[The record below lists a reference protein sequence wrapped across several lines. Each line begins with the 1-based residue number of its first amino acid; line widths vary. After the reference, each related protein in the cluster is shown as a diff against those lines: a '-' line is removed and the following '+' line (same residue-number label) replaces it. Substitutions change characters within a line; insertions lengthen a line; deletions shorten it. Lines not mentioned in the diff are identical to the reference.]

1 MSAFVAKLAGAWQR
15 NDSLVCVGLDPEIE
29 RFPAHVLADASPI
42 FQFNKA
48 IVDAT
53 RDLVC
58 AYKPQFAHYAAY
70 EAEDQ
75 LERTIEYIHRTCP
88 EVPVILDAKRGDVGN
103 TAERYAIEAFERYGA
118 DAVTVNPYLGS
129 DSLEPFLKHADR
141 GVVILCRTSNPGGGR
156 ARREA
161 LERARQLLPGGRR
174 HLPARARRGAR
185 DRRGHAAAG
194 AGGRRPGG
202 RRRAGGAGRADG
214 RGHRSP
220 RQLLARH
227 PLRLARRGLRQRGA
241 HRDAGAARLDQP
253 QPHPPMRPGAPRH
266 RALVSLAAALALLL
280 VCGCTRSPPPAAAQI
295 LVRGGGPDPD
305 SLDPQKARGFEA
317 QSMLR
322 DLCEGLT
329 TLDRHA
335 AVAPG
340 VAMRW
345 SASADG
351 LTWRF
356 ELRPE
361 ARWSNGE
368 RVVAADF
375 VAALRRLVDPATGSG
390 YAQYVDVIANAS
402 DIVAGRK
409 PPTALGVA
417 APDESTLVVT
427 LATPAP
433 YLATLLSHPS
443 TCPVHRAT
451 LAAHP
456 DGFARPGLMLSD
468 GAFVLSEWVQGAY
481 VLALRNRHYWND
493 AATRLDGVK
502 YLLIPDENAE
512 LARYRGGE
520 LQVTF
525 VVPRGQFDWIRE
537 HLGSQLHIAPQLTTY
552 YYGYNLR
559 RVPFK
564 DAPELRRALSLV
576 IDREK
581 LAQLVLRVG
590 ELPAYGWVPPGVD
603 HYASQSFDYKDTP
616 MAARIAEAQRLYRE
630 AGYSAQ
636 HPLAFELRYNAGEVH
651 TKLALAIASMWK
663 EALGAEVRLSQ
674 VEFKSLLQDID
685 RGDVEM
691 FRSSWVGDYN
701 DAYTFAQY
709 LKSDFGVNLPR
720 YASARY
726 DALLAEAQHQADA
739 GARAQLLEEAERVA
753 LADHPLIPLYF
764 YVNKHLVKP
773 EVQGWY
779 DNVMNVVYSKDLS
792 LKNAAK

>member
-1 MSAFVAKLAGAWQR
+1 
-15 NDSLVCVGLDPEIE
+15 
-29 RFPAHVLADASPI
+29 
-42 FQFNKA
+42 
-48 IVDAT
+48 
-53 RDLVC
+53 
-58 AYKPQFAHYAAY
+58 
-70 EAEDQ
+70 
-75 LERTIEYIHRTCP
+75 
-88 EVPVILDAKRGDVGN
+88 
-103 TAERYAIEAFERYGA
+103 
-118 DAVTVNPYLGS
+118 
-129 DSLEPFLKHADR
+129 
-141 GVVILCRTSNPGGGR
+141 
-156 ARREA
+156 
-161 LERARQLLPGGRR
+161 
-174 HLPARARRGAR
+174 
-185 DRRGHAAAG
+185 
-194 AGGRRPGG
+194 
-202 RRRAGGAGRADG
+202 
-214 RGHRSP
+214 
-220 RQLLARH
+220 
-227 PLRLARRGLRQRGA
+227 
-241 HRDAGAARLDQP
+241 
-253 QPHPPMRPGAPRH
+253 MRPGTPAPR
-266 RALVSLAAALALLL
+266 ASLLPTGPLVLALACAVAL
-280 VCGCTRSPPPAAAQI
+280 CGGCSRSPAPGASAAHEAV

-317 QSMLR
+317 QSILR

-329 TLDRHA
+329 TLDKTA

-340 VAMRW
+340 VAASW

-351 LTWRF
+351 LAWRF
-356 ELRPE
+356 ELRPT
-361 ARWSNGE
+361 ARWSNGD
-368 RVVAADF
+368 RVTAADF

-409 PPTALGVA
+409 PPAALGVA
-417 APDESTLVVT
+417 APDDATLVIT
-427 LATPAP
+427 LATAAP
-433 YLATLLSHPS
+433 YLPTLLSHPS

-456 DGFARPGLMLSD
+456 DGFARPGVTLSD

-481 VLALRNRHYWND
+481 VLARRNHYYWND
-493 AATRLDGVK
+493 AATRLDAVK

-525 VVPRGQFDWIRE
+525 VVPRGQFDWIKA
-537 HLGSQLHIAPQLTTY
+537 HLGAELHVAPQLTTY

-559 RVPFK
+559 RAPFR
-564 DAPELRRALSLV
+564 DAPKLRRALSLV

-581 LAQLVLRVG
+581 LAALVLRVG

-603 HYASQSFDYKDTP
+603 HYVSQSFDYRGLSMP
-616 MAARIAEAQRLYRE
+616 QRIAEAQRLYRE
-630 AGYSAQ
+630 AGYSRQ
-636 HPLAFELRYNAGEVH
+636 RPLAFELRYNAGEVH

-663 EALGAEVRLSQ
+663 EALGAEVRLTQ

-720 YASARY
+720 YVSPRY
-726 DALLAEAQHQADA
+726 DALLAQAQHQADPD
-739 GARAQLLEEAERVA
+739 ARARLLEEAERTA

-779 DNVMNVVYSKDLS
+779 DNVMNVVYSKDLA
-792 LKNAAK
+792 LKAPAAR